1 MGILRALKSEVGGS
15 ILCTKVVQRLE
26 TSSEAL
32 RGGSPASTPRRL
44 SPASSA
50 GAWELLPN

>member
-32 RGGSPASTPRRL
+32 RGGSPASIPRRL

-50 GAWELLPN
+50 RAWELLPN